1 LIQSDCHLFLQQ
13 DSAVLWSQM
22 PIDLFIK
29 QIELYNHYLS
39 IHIKKQFEISANKE
53 EQEDS
58 DYGSLI
64 SDSKDKQ
71 MDERM
76 HELFLCKTK

>member
-1 LIQSDCHLFLQQ
+1 
-13 DSAVLWSQM
+13 M

-29 QIELYNHYLS
+29 QIELYNHYLG
-39 IHIKKQFEISANKE
+39 IHIKRQFGTSGNKE
-53 EQEDS
+53 EQEEDS

-64 SDSKDKQ
+64 SDNKDKQ
-71 MDERM
+71 IDERM

>member
-1 LIQSDCHLFLQQ
+1 
-13 DSAVLWSQM
+13 M

-29 QIELYNHYLS
+29 QIELYKHYLS
-39 IHIKKQFEISANKE
+39 IHIKKQFGISAKE
-53 EQEDS
+53 EQEEDS

-64 SDSKDKQ
+64 SDNKDKQ

>member
-1 LIQSDCHLFLQQ
+1 
-13 DSAVLWSQM
+13 M

-29 QIELYNHYLS
+29 QIELYNHYLG
-39 IHIKKQFEISANKE
+39 IHLKKQFGASINKE
-53 EQEDS
+53 EQEEDS

-76 HELFLCKTK
+76 HELHLCKTK

>member
-1 LIQSDCHLFLQQ
+1 M
-13 DSAVLWSQM
+13 LWSQM

-29 QIELYNHYLS
+29 QIELYNHYLG
-39 IHIKKQFEISANKE
+39 IHIKKQFSENKE
-53 EQEDS
+53 EQEEDS

-64 SDSKDKQ
+64 SDNRDKQ

>member
-1 LIQSDCHLFLQQ
+1 M
-13 DSAVLWSQM
+13 LWSQM

-39 IHIKKQFEISANKE
+39 IHIKKQFGTSANKD
-53 EQEDS
+53 EQEEDS

-64 SDSKDKQ
+64 SDVSRDKQ

>member
-1 LIQSDCHLFLQQ
+1 M
-13 DSAVLWSQM
+13 LWSQM

-29 QIELYNHYLS
+29 QIELCSHYLG
-39 IHIKKQFEISANKE
+39 IHIKKQFGASTSKE
-53 EQEDS
+53 EQEEDS

-64 SDSKDKQ
+64 SDNKDKL

>member
-1 LIQSDCHLFLQQ
+1 M
-13 DSAVLWSQM
+13 LWSQM

-29 QIELYNHYLS
+29 QIELYNHYLG
-39 IHIKKQFEISANKE
+39 IHIKKQFGTNTNKE
-53 EQEDS
+53 EQEEDS

-64 SDSKDKQ
+64 NDSKDKQ
-71 MDERM
+71 MDERI

>member
-1 LIQSDCHLFLQQ
+1 
-13 DSAVLWSQM
+13 M

-29 QIELYNHYLS
+29 QIELYNHYLG
-39 IHIKKQFEISANKE
+39 IHIKKQFGAGTSNKE
-53 EQEDS
+53 EQEEDS